1 MPLLWIT
8 KNMRRS
14 LSGLWLKHCIAKIKR
29 SRLQFS
35 KKEPGYI
42 FFPNLSEGGAKVW
55 LMFRLPKSPAD
66 QIAFRNPWPKMFCK
80 MSTSPILLEQP
91 IPQSVHKLSNH
102 GIQRCFGFCRH
113 FLLPSHSYW
122 FLKVCFLPPTFI
134 CVTNLFSGESSFSSL
149 VPRISVHPTT
159 RSAWTRRC
167 CLRAWWREPS
177 IFIPRTTLTL
187 TSRRCAIAIFTTNNQ
202 IQIIWV
208 W

>member
-1 MPLLWIT
+1 MGLL
-8 KNMRRS
+8 S
-14 LSGLWLKHCIAKIKR
+14 
-29 SRLQFS
+29 
-35 KKEPGYI
+35 I
-42 FFPNLSEGGAKVW
+42 FFRTSVKEVQRYIVW

-102 GIQRCFGFCRH
+102 GIQRCFGFYRH

-187 TSRRCAIAIFTTNNQ
+187 TSRRCAISIFTTNRNTKYK
-202 IQIIWV
+202 
-208 W
+208 